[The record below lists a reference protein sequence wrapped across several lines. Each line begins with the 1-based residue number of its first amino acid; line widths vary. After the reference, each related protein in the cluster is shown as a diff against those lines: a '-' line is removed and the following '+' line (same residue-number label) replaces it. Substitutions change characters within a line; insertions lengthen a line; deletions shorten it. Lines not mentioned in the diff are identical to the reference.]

1 MKRHHGKSQEQAG
14 RFPLLTQA
22 GTGRIFTNEMEE
34 ASTQNWSELVSK
46 YAETGYLL
54 LRQFLKRDKVKRA
67 RKYIVQELEKEGY
80 LKPNSEF
87 FVRPNM
93 RFAKTEPFL
102 LDCYTVSIFH
112 RVKKC

>member
-80 LKPNSEF
+80 LKPNSEVPDFTYF
-87 FVRPNM
+87 FQL
-93 RFAKTEPFL
+93 FFL
-102 LDCYTVSIFH
+102 NSTRNRTKQVDFETNLS
-112 RVKKC
+112 